1 MLCAAAKKINRGFYR
16 FCNLKLHKR
25 ANELKIWPP
34 KGQSASHY
42 CVHGSTFWRTPN
54 RAQKRPLLWREH
66 RHTIKMVTKM
76 VVVSSTVTRYVKSVG
91 FRRIRSSIQ
100 KIYILYVANRFSSI
114 CKYAELADYIL
125 PSRVYVD
132 EQIDDGLS
140 RTDGHD

>member
-1 MLCAAAKKINRGFYR
+1 
-16 FCNLKLHKR
+16 
-25 ANELKIWPP
+25 
-34 KGQSASHY
+34 
-42 CVHGSTFWRTPN
+42 
-54 RAQKRPLLWREH
+54 
-66 RHTIKMVTKM
+66 MVTKM